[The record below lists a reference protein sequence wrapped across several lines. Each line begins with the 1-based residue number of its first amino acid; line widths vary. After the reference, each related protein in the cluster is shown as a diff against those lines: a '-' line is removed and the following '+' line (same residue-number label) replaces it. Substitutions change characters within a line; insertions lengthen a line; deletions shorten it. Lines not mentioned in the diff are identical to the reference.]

1 MKKTFVID
9 RLTLEP
15 LPESLLEELK
25 RCDADPQYTWSKYVK
40 VEGDHITISFPDWMK
55 NAVEVEMDV
64 PEEPVSQMVS
74 TQRLI
79 NWIESAIQSQ
89 KNK

>member
-25 RCDADPQYTWSKYVK
+25 RCEADPEYTRSKYVK
-40 VEGDHITISFPDWMK
+40 VEGDHITISFPDWMM
-55 NAVEVEMDV
+55 NAIEVEVEV
-64 PEEPVSQMVS
+64 PEEPVSQIVS
-74 TQRLI
+74 TQCLLNR
-79 NWIESAIQSQ
+79 IESAIQSQ